1 MHFPLSLSLL
11 ACILS
16 SLSQL
21 VLPVQSSPT
30 PMYPSALEA
39 RSLEERYG
47 SQGTISSPVNGT
59 AIMPGE
65 SFDFYYNAHSDYCV
79 SSSNFTVWLLTSPS
93 SSLSGIM
100 DGGAKV
106 TGWYFGRFAYSSYS
120 NHYPPNPAP
129 SQLTMP
135 DFSKSVGVNSIG
147 QNVSSSPMYLAVMEE
162 WNACEPTIG
171 NQFSLAANMIMY
183 NATNAST
190 SS

>member
-1 MHFPLSLSLL
+1 MRPPFSLSLL
-11 ACILS
+11 ACMLS
-16 SLSQL
+16 ALA
-21 VLPVQSSPT
+21 LPVHSSPLPT
-30 PMYPSALEA
+30 YPSAPEA
-39 RSLEERYG
+39 RSLEERYD

-79 SSSNFTVWLLTSPS
+79 SSSNFTVWLLTSPP

-100 DGGAKV
+100 NGDAKV

-120 NHYPPNPAP
+120 DHYPPNPAP
-129 SQLTMP
+129 GQLTMP

-147 QNVSSSPMYLAVMEE
+147 QSVSSTPMYLAVMEE
-162 WNACEPTIG
+162 WNVCEPTIG
-171 NQFSLAANMIMY
+171 NQFSLAANVIMY
-183 NATNAST
+183 NATNTST